1 MIRRTTRSTR
11 NDTLLTSTTLFR
23 SGVAHLAAHKCAQNN
38 ILLGD
43 IPVASRTLSKIQAI
57 ITSIKE
63 KNSQCGPGR
72 LQAHALDALDVA
84 ATKALI
90 ESTGS
95 QIVINAGS
103 PFLNMAVMTACIETG
118 AAYLDTAIHEDPNKV
133 CEAPPWYGN
142 YEWKRRDACQQA
154 GVTAIL
160 GVGFDP
166 GVVNAYGRYA
176 VDTYFE
182 KVE

>member
-1 MIRRTTRSTR
+1 
-11 NDTLLTSTTLFR
+11 
-23 SGVAHLAAHKCAQNN
+23 
-38 ILLGD
+38 
-43 IPVASRTLSKIQAI
+43 
-57 ITSIKE
+57 
-63 KNSQCGPGR
+63 
-72 LQAHALDALDVA
+72 
-84 ATKALI
+84 
-90 ESTGS
+90 
-95 QIVINAGS
+95 
-103 PFLNMAVMTACIETG
+103 MAVMTACIETG

-176 VDTYFE
+176 VDTYLA
-182 KVE
+182 KVESLHNIDHKSVTPDRRSEQHHWG

>member
-43 IPVASRTLSKIQAI
+43 IPVASRTLSKCKAI

-84 ATKALI
+84 ATQDLI

-95 QIVINAGS
+95 HMVINGGS
-103 PFLNMAVMTACIETG
+103 PLINMAVITACIESG
-118 AAYLDTAIHEDPNKV
+118 AAYLETAIHEDINTVRSEKTT
-133 CEAPPWYGN
+133 
-142 YEWKRRDACQQA
+142 YELPSLMR
-154 GVTAIL
+154 
-160 GVGFDP
+160 
-166 GVVNAYGRYA
+166 N
-176 VDTYFE
+176 
-182 KVE
+182 